1 MARKTKTLVVAG
13 ARGAVGSIEGE
24 ILRPGEALPIQAEG
38 GEGTELML
46 SVRVGRTVQQPI
58 HGNPLGEAC
67 DGDFPKPAELVEIV
81 EMRPLTHYDR
91 RVWNLLLI
99 NAWPNILQDV
109 EHSIPKAS
117 LKGSHAG
124 NERLGDTVS
133 RLMTTIVKVAVMRNG
148 RSTVRKVQLLG
159 PTDENRNTDGHLYY
173 RFLPELRSIIA
184 MSDEWARIQARVM
197 VALSSKYGLALYEML
212 CRRTR
217 GSSNALHTFEDFTI
231 ERFRLGLGVA
241 DGKMER
247 WQDLRRFIITPAVEE
262 VSALSDF
269 QVVAEPL
276 KTGRSITGIRL
287 SWSKKDKEALE
298 QTYQELQRHRAGRKA
313 RMTRQVEASTGEEDD
328 TGRLPL

>member
-1 MARKTKTLVVAG
+1 MARKTKTAAQAAG
-13 ARGAVGSIEGE
+13 AVISIEGE
-24 ILRPGEALPIQAEG
+24 ILRPVDALPAEG
-38 GEGTELML
+38 GDGAELML
-46 SVRVGRTVQQPI
+46 PVRIGRTARQPI
-58 HGNPLGEAC
+58 HGDPLGEAC

-109 EHSIPKAS
+109 EHSISKAS
-117 LKGSHAG
+117 LKGNHAG
-124 NERLGDTVS
+124 NDRLGDTVS

-148 RSTVRKVQLLG
+148 KSTVRKVQLLG

-217 GSSNALHTFEDFTI
+217 GSKDALHTFEDFTI

-241 DGKMER
+241 EGKMER
-247 WQDLRRFIITPAVEE
+247 WQDLRRFIISPAIEE

-269 QVVAEPL
+269 LVTAEPL
-276 KTGRSITGIRL
+276 KTGRSITSIRL
-287 SWSKKDKEALE
+287 SWSKKDAEALE
-298 QTYQELQRHRAGRKA
+298 RTYQELQRHRAGRKA
-313 RMTRQVEASTGEEDD
+313 RMTRRVETSAGEDSGTGE
-328 TGRLPL
+328 LPL

>member
-1 MARKTKTLVVAG
+1 MVRKTKTMTQVGGVV
-13 ARGAVGSIEGE
+13 IPIQGE
-24 ILRPGEALPIQAEG
+24 ILRPSELPPIEG
-38 GEGTELML
+38 SDGTELML
-46 SVRVGRTVQQPI
+46 SVRIGRTVQQPI
-58 HGNPLGEAC
+58 HGDPLGEAC

-109 EHSIPKAS
+109 EHSIPKGS

-124 NERLGDTVS
+124 NDRLGDTVS

-148 RSTVRKVQLLG
+148 KSTVRKVQLLG
-159 PTDENRNTDGHLYY
+159 PTDENRNADGHLYY

-313 RMTRQVEASTGEEDD
+313 RMTRQVEASTGEEDE